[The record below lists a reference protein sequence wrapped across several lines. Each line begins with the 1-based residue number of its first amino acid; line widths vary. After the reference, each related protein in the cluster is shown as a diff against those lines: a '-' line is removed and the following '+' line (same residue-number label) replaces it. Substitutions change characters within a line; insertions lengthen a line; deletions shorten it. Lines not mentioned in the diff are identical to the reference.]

1 MGLSPRDAFPAVH
14 TLALRGSLKQLPG
27 DASEF
32 EAVGLVRSTPDGF
45 TLTDAGHRHHRALL
59 QLEQADLDIGLLDI
73 AYEQFP
79 PIARRLRTTESRWQ
93 AADDRRRRRLVH
105 DLNGIADDVEPIL
118 RRSAQV
124 APRFEGYVDRLREAR
139 VRLGEGE
146 MAYAVD
152 LGVESIHTILR
163 ELHEDYLQTL
173 GRGYEQEDNGDE
185 QL

>member
-1 MGLSPRDAFPAVH
+1 
-14 TLALRGSLKQLPG
+14 
-27 DASEF
+27 
-32 EAVGLVRSTPDGF
+32 
-45 TLTDAGHRHHRALL
+45 
-59 QLEQADLDIGLLDI
+59 
-73 AYEQFP
+73 
-79 PIARRLRTTESRWQ
+79 
-93 AADDRRRRRLVH
+93 
-105 DLNGIADDVEPIL
+105 VEPIL